1 MNNIWDLLQDNTCV
15 NMKEADKVIKE
26 QSNQEMIIVGTGF
39 GLHERFILKI
49 CMFVTFRN
57 KDFEQLVVL

>member
-15 NMKEADKVIKE
+15 NTKEADKVIKE
-26 QSNQEMIIVGTGF
+26 QSKQEMIIVGTGF

-49 CMFVTFRN
+49 CMFVTFCN

>member
-1 MNNIWDLLQDNTCV
+1 MNNVWDLLQNNTCV
-15 NMKEADKVIKE
+15 NMKEADKVMKE
-26 QSNQEMIIVGTGF
+26 QSNQEMIIVDTGF
-39 GLHERFILKI
+39 ALHERFILKI